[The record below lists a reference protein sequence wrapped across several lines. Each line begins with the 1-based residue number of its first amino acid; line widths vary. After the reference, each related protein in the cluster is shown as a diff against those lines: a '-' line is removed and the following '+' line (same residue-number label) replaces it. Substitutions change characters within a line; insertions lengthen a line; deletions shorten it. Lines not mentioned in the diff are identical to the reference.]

1 MSNYKTVFFTLGIL
15 QIILGI
21 SMVFPII
28 IQIIFDELDS
38 SFIGASLITI
48 IFGTLFFL
56 SNLDHDKKLSLQ
68 NAFLLTAL
76 SWLSIAV
83 FSSLPFIFSNLN
95 LSITDSFFE
104 SMSGI
109 TTTGSTIITDL
120 NSSPKAILLW
130 RALLQWLGGIGI
142 IVMAITLMPIMNVG
156 GMQLFKVSSSD
167 ASEKI
172 LPKTKEITL
181 RLILIY
187 LILTFLCSF
196 FYNIFG
202 MEFFDSLTHSMT
214 TIATGGFSNYNESI
228 GYFNNIKIEII
239 SMVFIIL
246 GSIPFISYIKFL
258 SGKKN
263 IFYTD
268 TQIKSF
274 IKIIFYSIVI
284 LFFYLTIFNKSFSDV
299 SLRSISF
306 NVISILTGTGYVTQN
321 FDDWGSF
328 PLIYFL
334 ILMFIG
340 GCAGSTACGI
350 KIFRVQILYLF
361 LKNQLKK
368 IIYPRGIF
376 IIKYDNNNVNEKF
389 MASIIAFI
397 YLYIIIFFIIT
408 TMLSLSGLD
417 FTTSISG
424 AATSISNV
432 GPGLGELIGPNN
444 DPGATFDT
452 TCPWRCIGGNTSFSD
467 QDCEEDDA
475 GIYTAVGHAQYDG
488 WCHADSD
495 SPAVIIPT
503 TSSYCCEWE
512 TDFEEYE
519 DGQFLYGTCKEYND
533 GFDGIQKNTSKKI
546 SFDNNNLNNSL
557 FFKSQIILY
566 ENPKEVDQ
574 GYIDTID
581 YTNTAII
588 ISHTNLTSGSRIKK
602 YFDTHKFY
610 ILNILYHLQ

>member
-196 FYNIFG
+196 FYNICG
-202 MEFFDSLTHSMT
+202 MKFFDSLTHSMT

-239 SMVFIIL
+239 SMIFIIL
-246 GSIPFISYIKFL
+246 GSIPFIAYIKFL

-274 IKIIFYSIVI
+274 IKIIFYSILI
-284 LFFYLTIFNKSFSDV
+284 LFIYLTIFNKSFSDV

-408 TMLSLSGLD
+408 AMLSLSGLD

-432 GPGLGELIGPNN
+432 GPGLGELIGPN
-444 DPGATFDT
+444 G
-452 TCPWRCIGGNTSFSD
+452 SFS
-467 QDCEEDDA
+467 QL
-475 GIYTAVGHAQYDG
+475 
-488 WCHADSD
+488 
-495 SPAVIIPT
+495 P
-503 TSSYCCEWE
+503 
-512 TDFEEYE
+512 DFSKWVLSFGMILGRLELFAILVL
-519 DGQFLYGTCKEYND
+519 FLPS
-533 GFDGIQKNTSKKI
+533 FWQK
-546 SFDNNNLNNSL
+546 
-557 FFKSQIILY
+557 
-566 ENPKEVDQ
+566 
-574 GYIDTID
+574 
-581 YTNTAII
+581 
-588 ISHTNLTSGSRIKK
+588 
-602 YFDTHKFY
+602 
-610 ILNILYHLQ
+610 

>member
-196 FYNIFG
+196 FYNICG
-202 MEFFDSLTHSMT
+202 MKFFDSLTHSMT

-228 GYFNNIKIEII
+228 GYFNNIKIEIV
-239 SMVFIIL
+239 SMIFIIL

-408 TMLSLSGLD
+408 AMLTLSGLD

-432 GPGLGELIGPNN
+432 GPGLGELIGPN
-444 DPGATFDT
+444 
-452 TCPWRCIGGNTSFSD
+452 GNFSQLPDFSKWILSFGMILGRL
-467 QDCEEDDA
+467 ELFA
-475 GIYTAVGHAQYDG
+475 ILVL
-488 WCHADSD
+488 
-495 SPAVIIPT
+495 
-503 TSSYCCEWE
+503 
-512 TDFEEYE
+512 
-519 DGQFLYGTCKEYND
+519 FLP
-533 GFDGIQKNTSKKI
+533 
-546 SFDNNNLNNSL
+546 SFWV
-557 FFKSQIILY
+557 K
-566 ENPKEVDQ
+566 
-574 GYIDTID
+574 
-581 YTNTAII
+581 
-588 ISHTNLTSGSRIKK
+588 
-602 YFDTHKFY
+602 
-610 ILNILYHLQ
+610 

>member
-196 FYNIFG
+196 FYNICG
-202 MEFFDSLTHSMT
+202 MKFFDSLTHSMT

-228 GYFNNIKIEII
+228 GYFNNIKIEIVAMI
-239 SMVFIIL
+239 FIIL
-246 GSIPFISYIKFL
+246 GSIPFIAYIKFL

-408 TMLSLSGLD
+408 AMLSLSGLD

-432 GPGLGELIGPNN
+432 GPGLGELIGPN
-444 DPGATFDT
+444 
-452 TCPWRCIGGNTSFSD
+452 GNFSQLPDFSKWVLSFGMILGRL
-467 QDCEEDDA
+467 ELFA
-475 GIYTAVGHAQYDG
+475 ILVL
-488 WCHADSD
+488 
-495 SPAVIIPT
+495 
-503 TSSYCCEWE
+503 
-512 TDFEEYE
+512 
-519 DGQFLYGTCKEYND
+519 FLP
-533 GFDGIQKNTSKKI
+533 
-546 SFDNNNLNNSL
+546 SFWV
-557 FFKSQIILY
+557 K
-566 ENPKEVDQ
+566 
-574 GYIDTID
+574 
-581 YTNTAII
+581 
-588 ISHTNLTSGSRIKK
+588 
-602 YFDTHKFY
+602 
-610 ILNILYHLQ
+610 